1 MNNPALMALQECRAR
16 IAGPDGL
23 EKLRTELSQ
32 VQDHEAALRAKI
44 EEGEASLAQLDAA
57 IALIASEPDPAPEP
71 DGEAVQ

>member
-1 MNNPALMALQECRAR
+1 MNNPALMALQECRAKL
-16 IAGPDGL
+16 AGPDGL

-44 EEGEASLAQLDAA
+44 EESETAIAQIDAA
-57 IALIASEPDPAPEP
+57 IALIAPEPDPAPEP